1 MSSGDQ
7 GLKTKHEVLKEYEKG
22 YLDRLEKKEGPEEK
36 PIEEPKVEANIP
48 MDLQNLIVKLS
59 AKFETSVSKEYIGHC
74 VVCLKKVE
82 RNKMVYKNNHLFHSK
97 CFNQHG
103 NEYEATTDL
112 VIEGQ
117 RARVDLALFKNLKV
131 RISNSSQKS
140 SNRSKKKSSTKR
152 KLKRKL
158 SKKKRSSKRRTSKK
172 KTTRKRKRKS
182 RRKVKRTATKRKISR
197 KRRPVR
203 KSSIRRKKPK
213 RRTSRRKLRRRR

>member
-36 PIEEPKVEANIP
+36 PIEGPKVESNIP
-48 MDLQNLIVKLS
+48 MDLQNLIFKVS
-59 AKFETSVSKEYIGHC
+59 ASFETDVNKDYIGHC

-152 KLKRKL
+152 KLKRK
-158 SKKKRSSKRRTSKK
+158 
-172 KTTRKRKRKS
+172 RKRKS
-182 RRKVKRTATKRKISR
+182 RRKVKLTATKRKISR

-213 RRTSRRKLRRRR
+213 RGTSRRKLRTRRYIS

>member
-22 YLDRLEKKEGPEEK
+22 YLDRLEKKDEPEEK
-36 PIEEPKVEANIP
+36 PIEGPKVESNIP
-48 MDLQNLIVKLS
+48 MDLQNLIFQVS
-59 AKFETSVSKEYIGHC
+59 ASFETDVNKDYIGHC

-82 RNKMVYKNNHLFHSK
+82 RNKIVYKNNHLFHSK

-112 VIEGQ
+112 VIEGR

-140 SNRSKKKSSTKR
+140 SNRSKKKSSRKR
-152 KLKRKL
+152 KL
-158 SKKKRSSKRRTSKK
+158 
-172 KTTRKRKRKS
+172 KRKRKS

-197 KRRPVR
+197 KRHPVH

-213 RRTSRRKLRRRR
+213 RGTSRRKLRTRRYIS

>member
-22 YLDRLEKKEGPEEK
+22 YLDRLEKKDEPEEK
-36 PIEEPKVEANIP
+36 PIEGPKVESNIP
-48 MDLQNLIVKLS
+48 MDLQNLIFQVS
-59 AKFETSVSKEYIGHC
+59 ASFETDVNKDYIGHC

-82 RNKMVYKNNHLFHSK
+82 RNKIVYKNNHLFHSK

-112 VIEGQ
+112 VIEGR

-152 KLKRKL
+152 KLKRK
-158 SKKKRSSKRRTSKK
+158 
-172 KTTRKRKRKS
+172 RKS

-197 KRRPVR
+197 KRHPVH

-213 RRTSRRKLRRRR
+213 RETSRRKLRTRRYIS

>member
-22 YLDRLEKKEGPEEK
+22 YLDRLEKKDEPEEK
-36 PIEEPKVEANIP
+36 PIEGPKVESNIP
-48 MDLQNLIVKLS
+48 MDLQNLIFQVS
-59 AKFETSVSKEYIGHC
+59 ASFETDVNKDYIGHC

-82 RNKMVYKNNHLFHSK
+82 RNKIVYKNNHLFHSK

-112 VIEGQ
+112 VIEGR
-117 RARVDLALFKNLKV
+117 RARVDLAIFKNLKV

-152 KLKRKL
+152 KLKRK
-158 SKKKRSSKRRTSKK
+158 
-172 KTTRKRKRKS
+172 RKS

-203 KSSIRRKKPK
+203 KFSIRRKKPK

>member
-7 GLKTKHEVLKEYEKG
+7 GLKTKHEVLKEYEKS
-22 YLDRLEKKEGPEEK
+22 YLVRLEKKEEPEEK
-36 PIEEPKVEANIP
+36 PIEEPKVESNIH
-48 MDLQNLIVKLS
+48 MDLQNIIFKVS
-59 AKFETSVSKEYIGHC
+59 ANFETDANKDYIGHC
-74 VVCLKKVE
+74 VVCSKKVD
-82 RNKMVYKNNHLFHSK
+82 RNKMVYKNNHLFHSM

-112 VIEGQ
+112 MIEGR

-152 KLKRKL
+152 KLKRK
-158 SKKKRSSKRRTSKK
+158 
-172 KTTRKRKRKS
+172 RKI

-197 KRRPVR
+197 KRHQVH
-203 KSSIRRKKPK
+203 KS
-213 RRTSRRKLRRRR
+213 

>member
-7 GLKTKHEVLKEYEKG
+7 GIKTKHEVLKEYEKG
-22 YLDRLEKKEGPEEK
+22 YLDRLEKKDEPEEK
-36 PIEEPKVEANIP
+36 PIEGPKVESNIP
-48 MDLQNLIVKLS
+48 MDLQNLIFKVS
-59 AKFETSVSKEYIGHC
+59 ASFETDVNKDYIGHC

-82 RNKMVYKNNHLFHSK
+82 RNKIVYKNNHLFHSK

-112 VIEGQ
+112 VIEGR

-152 KLKRKL
+152 KLKRK
-158 SKKKRSSKRRTSKK
+158 
-172 KTTRKRKRKS
+172 RKS
-182 RRKVKRTATKRKISR
+182 RRKVKPTATKRKISR
-197 KRRPVR
+197 KRHPVH
-203 KSSIRRKKPK
+203 KSSIRRRKPK
-213 RRTSRRKLRRRR
+213 RRTYRRKLRTRRYIS

>member
-1 MSSGDQ
+1 MSTGDQ
-7 GLKTKHEVLKEYEKG
+7 GLKTKHEVLKDYEKN
-22 YLDRLEKKEGPEEK
+22 YLIRLEKKEEPGEK
-36 PIEEPKVEANIP
+36 PIEESKVESNIT
-48 MDLQNLIVKLS
+48 MDLQNVIFKLS
-59 AKFETSVSKEYIGHC
+59 ADFKTDVNKDYIGHC
-74 VVCLKKVE
+74 VVCSKKVE
-82 RNKMVYKNNHLFHSK
+82 RNSMVYKNNHLFHSK

-112 VIEGQ
+112 MIEG
-117 RARVDLALFKNLKV
+117 RRVRVDLALNKNLKV
-131 RISNSSQKS
+131 RISNFSQKS

-182 RRKVKRTATKRKISR
+182 TRKVKRTATKRKISR
-197 KRRPVR
+197 KRRTVR

-213 RRTSRRKLRRRR
+213 KRTSRRKLRRRR

>member
-22 YLDRLEKKEGPEEK
+22 YLDRLEKKDEPEEK
-36 PIEEPKVEANIP
+36 PIEGPKVESNIP
-48 MDLQNLIVKLS
+48 MDLQNLIFQVS
-59 AKFETSVSKEYIGHC
+59 ASFETDVNKDYIGHC

-82 RNKMVYKNNHLFHSK
+82 RNKIVYKNNHLFHSK

-112 VIEGQ
+112 VIEGR

-152 KLKRKL
+152 KLKRK
-158 SKKKRSSKRRTSKK
+158 
-172 KTTRKRKRKS
+172 RKS

-197 KRRPVR
+197 KRHPVH

-213 RRTSRRKLRRRR
+213 RGTPLDVN

>member
-1 MSSGDQ
+1 MSTDDQ

-22 YLDRLEKKEGPEEK
+22 YLDRLEKKDEPEEK
-36 PIEEPKVEANIP
+36 PIEGPKVESNIP
-48 MDLQNLIVKLS
+48 MDLQNLIFQVS
-59 AKFETSVSKEYIGHC
+59 ASFETDVNKDYIGHC

-82 RNKMVYKNNHLFHSK
+82 RNKMVYKNNHLFHSM

-112 VIEGQ
+112 MIEGR

-152 KLKRKL
+152 KLKRK
-158 SKKKRSSKRRTSKK
+158 
-172 KTTRKRKRKS
+172 RKRKS
-182 RRKVKRTATKRKISR
+182 RRKVKWIATKRKISR

-203 KSSIRRKKPK
+203 KSSIRRKKP
-213 RRTSRRKLRRRR
+213 RRGEPLDVN